1 MISNKAM
8 WYRSC
13 PWQIERFEI
22 ADDCC
27 ISSRSLCYNYKI
39 KTTRYTKINTS
50 TRHTHTHKLT
60 QYRIVYTYSY
70 REDLCA
76 KVSHFRFSCGTTLV
90 HLEPQSDRPDPS
102 SIVCSPDTHCPLF
115 LSPFFCSF
123 PLITCL
129 SCSLLC
135 VDPSEVRS
143 WFGLPAVFFLQSVH
157 SVMPN
162 WAQASPDPVA
172 IMLTYWSPLV
182 HLLDSYVSGSPCSS

>member
-39 KTTRYTKINTS
+39 KTTRSTKINKT
-50 TRHTHTHKLT
+50 TPHAHTHTT
-60 QYRIVYTYSY
+60 RIVYTY
-70 REDLCA
+70 REDRCA

-90 HLEPQSDRPDPS
+90 HLEPQSDRRDPS
-102 SIVCSPDTHCPLF
+102 SIVRSPDTHCPLF
-115 LSPFFCSF
+115 SSSFFCSF
-123 PLITCL
+123 PLITCLSL

-143 WFGLPAVFFLQSVH
+143 WFGLPAVFFPQSVH
-157 SVMPN
+157 SAMPN